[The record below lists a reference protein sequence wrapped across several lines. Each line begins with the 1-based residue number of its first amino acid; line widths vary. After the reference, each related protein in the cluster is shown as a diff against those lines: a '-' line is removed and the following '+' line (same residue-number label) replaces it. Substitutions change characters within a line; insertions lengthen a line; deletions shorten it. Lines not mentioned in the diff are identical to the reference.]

1 MEYSNSQA
9 REVIREFIH
18 SERDRRILE
27 RRLIDGVVF
36 ERLAEEFEMSPRQIR
51 TIVHRNETIL
61 FKHIATKAR

>member
-9 REVIREFIH
+9 REAIREFIH

-51 TIVHRNETIL
+51 TIVHRNEAIL

>member
-1 MEYSNSQA
+1 MEYSNTQA
-9 REVIREFIH
+9 REAIREFIH

-51 TIVHRNETIL
+51 TIVHRNEQIL
-61 FKHIATKAR
+61 FKHIATKTR